1 MKAHTFSIVVG
12 TTACNAK
19 CPFCVSKMT
28 LAPGTGA
35 GGTPI
40 RWDRFETA
48 CKIVEQARDGL
59 ISVVLTG
66 VGEPL
71 LYPSEIDTYLD
82 FMGGRFPLV
91 ELQTNG
97 IRVAELD
104 ACPNQWWGRWKQRG
118 LTQVSISIAHTDP
131 ARSNEIMGIK
141 EQYNY
146 WDAAE
151 WLRDAG
157 FSVRLNCTM
166 LKSGVSDPWEVGS
179 LIDLCAARGVDKLT
193 LREVATPSNPRDVDV
208 AMWVKEERPHGA
220 AERLKAYLEMEGAT
234 LLLKLPHGGVVYDVK
249 GQNVAVATCLTK
261 TTNPDDIRQIIF
273 FPDGRIA
280 YDWQHPGARIL

>member
-12 TTACNAK
+12 TTACNAR

-28 LAPGTGA
+28 FVPGTGVFGA
-35 GGTPI
+35 TT

-48 CKIVEQARDGL
+48 CKIFEQARDGL
-59 ISVVLTG
+59 ASVVLTG

-71 LYPSEIDTYLD
+71 LYPDEISSYLTRLK
-82 FMGGRFPLV
+82 GRFPLV

-97 IRVAELD
+97 VSIEHVAKYDFLKI
-104 ACPNQWWGRWKQRG
+104 WKDKG
-118 LTQVSISIAHTDP
+118 LTQVSVSITHTDP

-146 WDAAE
+146 WDAVE
-151 WLRDAG
+151 WLKAAG

-166 LKSGVSDPWEVGS
+166 LKSGISWPSQVES
-179 LIDLCAARGVDKLT
+179 LIALCAERGVDKLT
-193 LREVATPSNPRDVDV
+193 LREVEIPSDPRNLLV
-208 AMWVKEERPHGA
+208 AQRARDEKPHGA
-220 AERLKAYLEMEGAT
+220 AEALRQHLELMGAQI
-234 LLLKLPHGGVVYDVK
+234 LLKLPHGGVVYDVR
-249 GQNVAVATCLTK
+249 GQNVAVTTCLTK
-261 TTNPDDIRQIIF
+261 TTDPNDIRQIIF
-273 FPDGRIA
+273 FPDGRIS

>member
-28 LAPGTGA
+28 LAPGTDVLGQ
-35 GGTPI
+35 PV

-48 CKIVEQARDGL
+48 CKIVEHARDGL
-59 ISVVLTG
+59 VSVVLTG

-71 LYPSEIDTYLD
+71 LHPDEISKYLTRLN
-82 FMGGRFPLV
+82 GRFPLV
-91 ELQTNG
+91 DLQTNG
-97 IRVAELD
+97 VSIKNVAKWDYWEI
-104 ACPNQWWGRWKQRG
+104 WKAQG
-118 LTQVSISIAHTDP
+118 LTQVSISVTHADP
-131 ARSNEIMGIK
+131 VRSNEIMGI
-141 EQYNY
+141 EAQYNY
-146 WDAAE
+146 WDAVKCLKE
-151 WLRDAG
+151 AG

-166 LKSGVSDPWEVGS
+166 LKSGIYLPSQVHG
-179 LIDLCAARGVDKLT
+179 LIDLCAERGVDKLT
-193 LREVATPSNPRDVDV
+193 LREVEAPSNPLDMKV
-208 AMWVKEERPHGA
+208 AMWVKDEKIHGA
-220 AERLKAYLEMEGAT
+220 ATRLCQNLEMNRAT
-234 LLLKLPHGGVVYDVK
+234 LLLKLPHGGVVYDVR

>member
-28 LAPGTGA
+28 LTPGTGKH
-35 GGTPI
+35 PQI
-40 RWDRFETA
+40 HWDRFETA
-48 CKIVEQARDGL
+48 CKIVEHARDGL

-66 VGEPL
+66 VGEPM
-71 LYPSEIDTYLD
+71 LYPKKIDEYLVRLN
-82 FMGGRFPLV
+82 GRFPLV

-97 IRVAELD
+97 VSVEL
-104 ACPNQWWGRWKQRG
+104 AAKLNWLETWKDKG
-118 LTQVSISIAHTDP
+118 LTQVSISITHTNP
-131 ARSNEIMGIK
+131 NRSNKIMGITAF
-141 EQYNY
+141 YNY
-146 WDAAE
+146 WNAVE
-151 WLRDAG
+151 RLKEAG

-166 LKSGVSDPWEVGS
+166 LKSGIYLPSQSHD
-179 LIDLCAARGVDKLT
+179 LIDLCAERGVDKLT
-193 LREVATPSNPRDVDV
+193 LREVVVPSDPRNLLV
-208 AMWVKEERPHGA
+208 AQWVNDEKPHGA
-220 AERLKAYLEMEGAT
+220 AARLCKNLEMNGAS
-234 LLLKLPHGGVVYDVK
+234 LLLKLPHGGVVYDVR